1 MTVVHAQRSRLVTA
15 LPWFFLAVWL
25 SSGVLAFHYAGT
37 RPRTPRPET
46 GNVYEL
52 NMHGSYSYLTFQDCL
67 RLYGAMGI
75 GWGGNLAIYIV
86 YLWRRGWVAALLL
99 LTILAPAASA
109 QPDQSSLLNEL
120 ARLDALQ
127 LSRLAALSRGET
139 VAPTDELGEH
149 LADVLDAVC
158 GFDDPAIVK
167 PLLPFLGTGNRVV
180 ESVARFG
187 EYSVEQI
194 AAFVDSPA
202 SEAIGAS
209 SALFTLRV
217 IQRSQPLS
225 TAGRATIIRIAGQ
238 RLEGQQAAAV
248 IEQALELAIATGDT
262 RLAERVKTLARDS
275 SQMRALVTPGSSDG
289 SIVDHLQ
296 RKARSLLARE

>member
-1 MTVVHAQRSRLVTA
+1 M
-15 LPWFFLAVWL
+15 
-25 SSGVLAFHYAGT
+25 G
-37 RPRTPRPET
+37 
-46 GNVYEL
+46 
-52 NMHGSYSYLTFQDCL
+52 L
-67 RLYGAMGI
+67 RF
-75 GWGGNLAIYIV
+75 GGNLAIDIV
-86 YLWRRGWVAALLL
+86 SLWRRGWVAALLL

-109 QPDQSSLLNEL
+109 QPDQASLLNEL

-194 AAFVDSPA
+194 ANFVDSPE
-202 SEAIGAS
+202 SDAIGAS

-217 IQRSQPLS
+217 IQRTQPLS
-225 TAGRATIIRIAGQ
+225 PAARATLIRIATQ
-238 RLEGQQAAAV
+238 RLEGQHEPAV
-248 IEQALELAIATGDT
+248 IEQA
-262 RLAERVKTLARDS
+262 
-275 SQMRALVTPGSSDG
+275 
-289 SIVDHLQ
+289 
-296 RKARSLLARE
+296 RSLLAQLR